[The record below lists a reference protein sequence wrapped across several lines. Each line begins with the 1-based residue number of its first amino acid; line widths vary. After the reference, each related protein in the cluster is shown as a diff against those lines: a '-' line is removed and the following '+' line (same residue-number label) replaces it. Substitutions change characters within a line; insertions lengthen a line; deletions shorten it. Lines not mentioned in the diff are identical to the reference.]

1 VGGVE
6 MLQVKS
12 ILVALGR
19 DGDPAAILARSV
31 TLARRFSAGLEIF
44 LCEAEGAYAL
54 QHQYDVASSDAARR
68 SGLSRSNAWLQRL
81 WNSLQVNDVP
91 VTMEAVYES
100 PLCEAVGRKVE
111 RNKPDLVVRGI
122 GGQGGSTFSVSD
134 FDLVRCC
141 PGPLLLTRGRPWKAS
156 PSVAAAVDI
165 SGEESPQLIRTIL
178 RAAGYL
184 AVHFDA
190 SLEVFYA
197 GRFENA
203 PPEVVQS
210 HEKSLRGHAAV
221 ADVRPRRAHVVIGEP
236 ARVIPR
242 FVAQQGYELL
252 VLGALTHTTSTS
264 APVGTLTGRLLET
277 VDCELLLVKP
287 SLRTATS

>member
-1 VGGVE
+1 
-6 MLQVKS
+6 MLQVRS

-31 TLARRFSAGLEIF
+31 TLARHFNAGLEIF

-54 QHQYDVASSDAARR
+54 QHQYDARSSEAAHR
-68 SGLSRSNAWLQRL
+68 SGLTRLNAWLQRL

-91 VTMEAVYES
+91 AVMETVYES
-100 PLCEAVGRKVE
+100 PLCEAVRRKVE
-111 RNKPDLVVRGI
+111 RNKPNLVVRGV
-122 GGQGGSTFSVSD
+122 GGTEGSTFSVSD
-134 FDLVRCC
+134 FDLVRSC
-141 PGPLLLTRGRPWKAS
+141 PAPLLLTRGRPWKAA

-165 SGEESPQLIRTIL
+165 SGEESPELIRTIL
-178 RAAGYL
+178 RAAGNV
-184 AVHFDA
+184 AEHFDA
-190 SLEVFYA
+190 SLDVFYA

-203 PPEVVQS
+203 PPQVVQS
-210 HEKSLRGHAAV
+210 HEKLLRGHAAA
-221 ADVRPRRAHVVIGEP
+221 ADLHPRQVHVVIGEP

-252 VLGALTHTTSTS
+252 VLGALTHSTS
-264 APVGTLTGRLLET
+264 RTAPVGTLTGRLLET

-287 SLRTATS
+287 RSSQP

>member
-1 VGGVE
+1 VGGFE

-19 DGDPAAILARSV
+19 EGDPAAILARSV
-31 TLARRFSAGLEIF
+31 TLARRFNAGLEIF

-54 QHQYDVASSDAARR
+54 QHQYDVGSSDAARR
-68 SGLSRSNAWLQRL
+68 SGLSRLNAWLQRL

-91 VTMEAVYES
+91 VAMEAVYES
-100 PLCEAVGRKVE
+100 PLCEAVGRKVA

-141 PGPLLLTRGRPWKAS
+141 PAPLLLTRGRPWRAS

-165 SGEESPQLIRTIL
+165 SGEESPELIRTIL
-178 RAAGYL
+178 RAAGHM

-203 PPEVVQS
+203 PAEVVQS
-210 HEKSLRGHAAV
+210 HEKTLRGYAAA
-221 ADVRPRRAHVVIGEP
+221 ADVHPRRAHVVIGEP
-236 ARVIPR
+236 ARAIPK
-242 FVAQQGYELL
+242 FVAQQSYELL
-252 VLGALTHTTSTS
+252 VLGALTHSTS
-264 APVGTLTGRLLET
+264 RTAPVGTLTGRLLET
-277 VDCELLLVKP
+277 VDCELLLVQP
-287 SLRTATS
+287 PLDIAAS

>member
-1 VGGVE
+1 

-19 DGDPAAILARSV
+19 EGDPEAILARAV
-31 TLARRFSAGLEIF
+31 TLARRFNAGLEIF

-54 QHQYDVASSDAARR
+54 QHQYDVGSSDAARR
-68 SGLSRSNAWLQRL
+68 SGLSRLNAWLQRL

-91 VTMEAVYES
+91 VSLEAVYES
-100 PLCEAVGRKVE
+100 PLCEAVRRKVDHT
-111 RNKPDLVVRGI
+111 KPDLVIRGV
-122 GGQGGSTFSVSD
+122 GGQAGSTFSVSD

-141 PGPLLLTRGRPWKAS
+141 PGLLLLTRGRPWKAS

-165 SGEESPQLIRTIL
+165 SGEESPELIRTIL
-178 RAAGYL
+178 RAAGQI
-184 AVHFDA
+184 AAHSDA
-190 SLEVFYA
+190 ALEVFYA

-203 PPEVVQS
+203 SADVQS
-210 HEKSLRGHAAV
+210 HERSLLGHAAA
-221 ADVRPRRAHVVIGEP
+221 ADVHPCRAHVVIGEP
-236 ARVIPR
+236 PSAIPK

-252 VLGALTHTTSTS
+252 VLGALTHSTS
-264 APVGTLTGRLLET
+264 VTAPVGTLTGRLLET

-287 SLRTATS
+287 APDAAG